1 MTALLLVAH
10 GSRRM
15 ESNEEVRYLTER
27 LRVVSPSLDVLCSP
41 GHTDD
46 GDGFLL
52 SNRAFT
58 GDTRLIR
65 GTGRADF
72 QASDPVI
79 HRKDRCVPRAIP
91 S

>member
-1 MTALLLVAH
+1 MAGAPRDHLRTV
-10 GSRRM
+10 RR
-15 ESNEEVRYLTER
+15 RGPACTRDLTER

-46 GDGFLL
+46 GYGFLL

-72 QASDPVI
+72 QAGDPAI